1 MRLSTLYMYK
11 NSAETMTKRMSQSND
26 VYLRMSAGKTLL
38 KASDDPAAATDAV
51 KHQDALAKL
60 EMYSNVRSR
69 ARGALEYRDN
79 ILNGVGNLL
88 TTTLKEKIVAAKTG
102 SYSPEDRR
110 ALGEEIKGIRANLM
124 DLANNRDASGNYIF
138 SGFKTDTPAFDED
151 GVYQGSTNADHVRR
165 LTVADGT
172 GMQVSHLGRDI
183 FGDIFTVLEDA
194 VAALTA
200 DPGDADYDAN
210 LEAALSAA
218 MVEVDEGINRL
229 GKAQAELG
237 TNLQQLDALDLSGD
251 VLINDTIVKV
261 QNAIG
266 SDTSKLVTLVS
277 ESQMSELAFNASMF
291 VYKKMQ
297 SMNLFNMSAG

>member
-11 NSAETMTKRMSQSND
+11 NSAEAMTKRMSQSND
-26 VYLRMSAGKTLL
+26 VYLRMSAGKMLL

-51 KHQDALAKL
+51 KQQDALAKL
-60 EMYSNVRSR
+60 EMYSSVRSL
-69 ARGALEYRDN
+69 ARGALEHQDN

-88 TTTLKEKIVAAKTG
+88 TTTLKEKIIAAKSDT
-102 SYSPEDRR
+102 YSAEDRK
-110 ALGEEIKGIRANLM
+110 ALGEEIKGIRANLL

-138 SGFKTDTPAFDED
+138 SGFKTDTPAFDDVGNYRGGDE
-151 GVYQGSTNADHVRR
+151 ARR
-165 LTVADGT
+165 QTVADGT
-172 GMQVSHLGRDI
+172 EMQVSHLGKEV
-183 FGDIFTVLEDA
+183 FGDIFMVLNDA
-194 VAALTA
+194 VVALTA
-200 DPGDADYDAN
+200 DPDGADYDAN
-210 LEAALSAA
+210 LKAALSAA
-218 MVEVDEGINRL
+218 SLAVDEGINRL
-229 GKAQAELG
+229 GKAQAEIG
-237 TNLQQLDALDLSGD
+237 TNLQQLDALDLSGA

-297 SMNLFNMSAG
+297 SMNLFTMSSS

>member
-11 NSAETMTKRMSQSND
+11 TSAEAMTKRMSQSND

-51 KHQDALAKL
+51 KQQDVLARL
-60 EMYSNVRSR
+60 EMYNNVRSL
-69 ARGALEYRDN
+69 ARGALEHQDN

-88 TTTLKEKIVAAKTG
+88 TTTLKEKIVAAKSDT
-102 SYSPEDRR
+102 YSAEDRK
-110 ALGEEIKGIRANLM
+110 ALGEEIKGIRANLL
-124 DLANNRDASGNYIF
+124 DLANNRDASGNYVF
-138 SGFKTDTPAFDED
+138 SGFKTDTPAFDEVGNYRGGD
-151 GVYQGSTNADHVRR
+151 EARR
-165 LTVADGT
+165 QTVADGT
-172 GMQVSHLGRDI
+172 EMQISHLGKDV
-183 FGDIFTVLEDA
+183 FGDIFMVLNDA

-200 DPGDADYDAN
+200 DPDGADYDAN
-210 LEAALSAA
+210 LKAALSAA
-218 MVEVDEGINRL
+218 SLAVDDGINRL
-229 GKAQAELG
+229 GKAQAEIG
-237 TNLQQLDALDLSGD
+237 TNLQQIDALDLSGD

-297 SMNLFNMSAG
+297 SMNLFNMSPS

>member
-11 NSAETMTKRMSQSND
+11 NSAEAMTKRMSQSND

-51 KHQDALAKL
+51 KQQDALAKL

-69 ARGALEYRDN
+69 ARGALEYQDN

-88 TTTLKEKIVAAKTG
+88 TTTLKEKIVAAKSDT
-102 SYSPEDRR
+102 YSPEDRQ
-110 ALGEEIKGIRANLM
+110 ALGEEIKGIRANLL

-138 SGFKTDTPAFDED
+138 SGFKTDTPAFDEVGNYRGGD
-151 GVYQGSTNADHVRR
+151 EVRR
-165 LTVADGT
+165 QTVADGT
-172 GMQVSHLGRDI
+172 EMQVSHLGKDI
-183 FGDIFTVLEDA
+183 FDDIFTVLNDA

-200 DPGDADYDAN
+200 EPDGADYDAN

-218 MVEVDEGINRL
+218 MVAVDEGIDRL

-237 TNLQQLDALDLSGD
+237 TNLQQLDALDLSGN

-266 SDTSKLVTLVS
+266 SDTSKLVSLVA

>member
-11 NSAETMTKRMSQSND
+11 TSAEAMTKRMSQSND

-51 KHQDALAKL
+51 KQQDVLARL
-60 EMYSNVRSR
+60 EMYNNVRSL
-69 ARGALEYRDN
+69 ARGALEHQDN

-88 TTTLKEKIVAAKTG
+88 TTTLKEKIVAAKSDT
-102 SYSPEDRR
+102 YSAEDRK
-110 ALGEEIKGIRANLM
+110 ALGEEIKGIRANLL

-138 SGFKTDTPAFDED
+138 SGFKTDTPAFDEVGNYRGGD
-151 GVYQGSTNADHVRR
+151 EARR
-165 LTVADGT
+165 QTVADGT
-172 GMQVSHLGRDI
+172 EMQISHLGKDV
-183 FGDIFTVLEDA
+183 FGDIFMVLNDA
-194 VAALTA
+194 VAALIA
-200 DPGDADYDAN
+200 DPDGADYDTN

-218 MVEVDEGINRL
+218 SLAVDDGINRL
-229 GKAQAELG
+229 GKAQAEIG
-237 TNLQQLDALDLSGD
+237 TNLQQIDALDLSGD

-297 SMNLFNMSAG
+297 SMNLFNMSPS

>member
-26 VYLRMSAGKTLL
+26 VYLRMSVGKTLL

-51 KHQDALAKL
+51 KQQDALAKL

-69 ARGALEYRDN
+69 VRGALEYQDN

-102 SYSPEDRR
+102 SYSPEDRQ
-110 ALGEEIKGIRANLM
+110 ALGEEIKGIRANLL

-151 GVYQGSTNADHVRR
+151 GNYLGGDEVRR
-165 LTVADGT
+165 QTVADGT
-172 GMQVSHLGRDI
+172 GMQVSHLGEDV
-183 FGDIFTVLEDA
+183 FGDIFTVLNDA

-200 DPGDADYDAN
+200 DPEDDDYDDN
-210 LEAALSAA
+210 LDAALSAA
-218 MVEVDEGINRL
+218 MVAVDEGINRL

-237 TNLQQLDALDLSGD
+237 TNLQQLDALDLSGN
-251 VLINDTIVKV
+251 VMINDTIVKV

-266 SDTSKLVTLVS
+266 SDTSKLVSLVS